1 MGLLDLF
8 CGSSIFSL
16 LLIIIVIGVM
26 YSYYNY
32 KLTQQ
37 DYKIRS
43 LFSVVKQLAEE
54 QNAIKVMQFGRSEDP
69 INLEYATQLLPT
81 NYEMQYDD
89 YGSNNED
96 SELISVSEDGD
107 EDDDASIGEE
117 EEIYEDDGDDDIQE
131 DDDNQEDDDSKYV
144 DDSHS
149 YEEIKTIHLEEPID
163 LSEPMELNF
172 SSIVETTQE
181 TDAVNDNNNL
191 ETTDLTIDDIVD
203 PSKINILED
212 IVSDSNVN
220 VNVNDNMNVNINNN
234 GKVEFKKMSLG
245 KLREVVVEKGLV
257 VDASKLKKNELLK
270 LLGDE

>member
-54 QNAIKVMQFGRSEDP
+54 QNAIKVMQFGRNEDP

-81 NYEMQYDD
+81 YDD
-89 YGSNNED
+89 YGSNND
-96 SELISVSEDGD
+96 DTELISVSEDGD
-107 EDDDASIGEE
+107 EDIQDDDTSIGYEE
-117 EEIYEDDGDDDIQE
+117 EVYEDDGDDDIQE
-131 DDDNQEDDDSKYV
+131 DDDSNYV
-144 DDSHS
+144 DDNH
-149 YEEIKTIHLEEPID
+149 EEIKTIHLEEPID

-172 SSIVETTQE
+172 SSIIETTQE
-181 TDAVNDNNNL
+181 TDAINDNHNL
-191 ETTDLTIDDIVD
+191 EVMVDDIVD
-203 PSKINILED
+203 PNKINILED
-212 IVSDSNVN
+212 ISSETNT
-220 VNVNDNMNVNINNN
+220 NINAITD
-234 GKVEFKKMSLG
+234 KVDLKKMSLG
-245 KLREVVVEKGLV
+245 KLREIAVEKGLV

>member
-54 QNAIKVMQFGRSEDP
+54 QNAIKVMQFGRNEDP

-107 EDDDASIGEE
+107 EDIQEDDNESSLEE
-117 EEIYEDDGDDDIQE
+117 NEVYNDDGDDDIQS
-131 DDDNQEDDDSKYV
+131 DDDSKYV

-149 YEEIKTIHLEEPID
+149 YEDIKTIHLEEPID

-172 SSIVETTQE
+172 SSIVEPIQE
-181 TDAVNDNNNL
+181 TDTINDTNNL
-191 ETTDLTIDDIVD
+191 ETTELKSDLTLDDIVD
-203 PSKINILED
+203 PNKINILED
-212 IVSDSNVN
+212 IGFDSNIN
-220 VNVNDNMNVNINNN
+220 VATNS